1 MTEVSERLRVA
12 LRDRYHVE
20 RELGAG
26 GMATVYLA
34 EDLKHGRKVA
44 IKVLKPELAAT
55 MGPDRFAREV
65 QVAARLQHPHILGL
79 LDSGVITEGQGYA
92 LPYYVMPFVEGE
104 TLRERLVRT
113 GPLAAPEVVRL
124 TGEIADALAKAHKAG
139 VVHRDIKPENIF
151 LADGHALVL
160 DFGVAKA
167 VSDATGHQGLTSA
180 GVSLGTPAYMAPE
193 QVAADPRI
201 DHRADLYALG
211 LVAYEMLVGGS
222 PYAATTPQQQ
232 MAAHVTQM
240 PAPIQLKR
248 PDCPAELD
256 ALIMRCLIKNP
267 DERWHS
273 AEDIVTSL
281 GAIDTTASHRRS
293 RWTRRRI
300 AAAVGAFLLLIA
312 AALGVRHLVGP
323 PRDAGSPNVLA
334 VFPFTVR
341 GSTELAYLGE
351 GLVELLSASLDGAA
365 GIRSVNPHALLG
377 FVGRGGSAISLERA
391 REVAEHFQA
400 GLFVVGDV
408 LEVGGKLRLSASLF
422 DRRQGDHP
430 LAEATADGEPGDVLA
445 LVDLLATRLVADRYA
460 GGGARLTR
468 TAAVTTSSLP
478 ALKAYL
484 AGEQA
489 FRAGQYAAA
498 ARAFQEAVGSDTAFA
513 LAYYRLSMAQ
523 ERLVWVDDSR
533 RSAELAF
540 QRSSRL
546 SVHDR
551 RFLEAVRALRRGR
564 SGDAEQQFRAIV
576 QAYPDDAEA
585 WYQLGEV
592 LFHGSPLRGVSMTGA
607 REPFS
612 RALFFDPGD
621 LGALYHLARIA
632 VRDGNRRELD
642 SLAARFF
649 QLSPAGD
656 RTLELRALQAY
667 TTHDSAAV
675 DSVVAEFGRA
685 PDGILPIAVWSV
697 AVFAQN
703 IPGAERIARLLTEP
717 ARPREVRAQG
727 HVLLAHLELAR
738 GRESAAWSE
747 LATARK
753 LGSSEQP
760 LVDAWFR
767 ALPFV
772 PQSHAELDAARSRL
786 ARWNAAEDVTR
797 STQASGFYSAHN
809 GVHHILK
816 AYLLGLLDT
825 RLGDTA
831 RAEVRAENLNST
843 GRTAEGP
850 PLALELTQG
859 LSAQIAL
866 AKHQPDSALGQL
878 EALRIEGWY
887 ELTFVSPFY
896 AGALERFSRA
906 ELLRAEGRGE
916 EALGWYR
923 GLGENTTQELIF
935 LGPATLAQ
943 ARIQRALGHPEEAAR
958 LYDQFVALWRESDP
972 ALRPM
977 LDQAK
982 AERTALAEDVRQAPR
997 AAAMLAKPAG
1007 R

>member
-1 MTEVSERLRVA
+1 VIDTSRLIA
-12 LRDRYHVE
+12 GLADRYHIE
-20 RELGAG
+20 RELGQG

-34 EDLKHGRKVA
+34 EDLKHHRKVA
-44 IKVLKPELAAT
+44 LKVLRPELAVT
-55 MGPDRFAREV
+55 MGPERFAREIE
-65 QVAARLQHPHILGL
+65 VAARLQHPHILGL
-79 LDSGVITEGQGYA
+79 LDSGVITEGQGPA

-104 TLRERLVRT
+104 TLRERLART
-113 GPLAAPEVVRL
+113 GPLAVPEVVRL
-124 TGEIADALAKAHKAG
+124 TGEIADALAKAHRTG
-139 VVHRDIKPENIF
+139 VVHRDIKPENIL
-151 LADGHALVL
+151 LADGHALVM

-167 VSDATGHQGLTSA
+167 VSDATSRHHLTTA

-193 QVAADPRI
+193 QVVADPQI

-222 PYAATTPQQQ
+222 PYGATTPQQQ
-232 MAAHVTQM
+232 MAAHVTQT

-248 PDCPAELD
+248 PDCPRALD
-256 ALIMRCLIKNP
+256 ALIMRCLLKNA
-267 DERWHS
+267 DERWQS
-273 AEDIVTSL
+273 AEEIVTEL
-281 GAIDTTASHRRS
+281 GTIETTRPHRASSWPGRRL
-293 RWTRRRI
+293 
-300 AAAVGAFLLLIA
+300 AGLIA
-312 AALGVRHLVGP
+312 AILFLVAAALVVRQLVGP
-323 PRDAGSPNVLA
+323 PRDSGSPNVLA
-334 VFPFTVR
+334 VLPFTVR

-377 FVGRGGSAISLERA
+377 FVGHSSSAISLERA
-391 REVAEHFQA
+391 RRVAEHFQA
-400 GLFVVGDV
+400 GVFVVGDV
-408 LEVGGKLRLSASLF
+408 LEVEGKLRLSASLF
-422 DRRQGDHP
+422 DRKEGAHP
-430 LAEATADGEPGDVLA
+430 LAEATVDGKPGDVLA
-445 LVDLLATRLVADRYA
+445 LVDLLATRLAADKYA
-460 GGGARLTR
+460 EGGARLAR
-468 TAAVTTSSLP
+468 AAVVTTSSLP

-489 FRAGQYAAA
+489 YRAGQYVAAVSSF
-498 ARAFQEAVGSDTAFA
+498 REAVEADTAFA
-513 LAYYRLSMAQ
+513 LAFYRLAMAQ
-523 ERLVWVDDSR
+523 ERLAWADDSR

-540 QRSSRL
+540 RHSSRL

-551 RFLEAVRALRRGR
+551 RFLEAVLAMRRGR

-592 LFHGSPLRGVSMTGA
+592 LFHGNPLRGVSMTVA

-621 LGALYHLARIA
+621 LGALYHLVRIA
-632 VRDGNRRELD
+632 VRDGNRSELD
-642 SLAARFF
+642 SLAARFL

-717 ARPREVRAQG
+717 ARPRDVRAQG
-727 HVLLAHLELAR
+727 HVLLAHLALAS
-738 GRESAAWSE
+738 GRESVAWSE
-747 LATARK
+747 LRAAGE
-753 LGSSEQP
+753 LGSSERP

-772 PQSHAELDAARSRL
+772 PQSRSELDAARAGL
-786 ARWNAAEDVTR
+786 ARWDAREAGTR
-797 STQASGFYSAHN
+797 STQSSAFYSAHN
-809 GVHHILK
+809 GVHQTLK
-816 AYLLGLLDT
+816 TYLLGLLDT
-825 RLGDTA
+825 RVGDTA
-831 RAEVRAENLNST
+831 RAMALAGNLDSA

-866 AKHQPDSALGQL
+866 ANHRPDSALAEL

-906 ELLRAEGRGE
+906 ELLRAAGRGE

-923 GLGENTTQELIF
+923 GLGENTTQELVF

-943 ARIQRALGHPEEAAR
+943 ARIQRALGHPQEAAR
-958 LYDQFVALWRESDP
+958 LYDEFLTLWRESDP
-972 ALRPM
+972 PLRPM
-977 LDQAK
+977 LDQAM
-982 AERTALAEDVRQAPR
+982 AERAALRQHT
-997 AAAMLAKPAG
+997 K
-1007 R
+1007 